1 MASSKIVI
9 DFAGPYG
16 DVRFSYNYADPETT
30 VASVKA
36 LVNGLIANNTLFEN
50 PPITVKNAKI
60 VTTTEDN
67 YDLSN

>member
-1 MASSKIVI
+1 MASKIVI
-9 DFAGPYG
+9 DFAGQYG
-16 DVRFSYNYADPETT
+16 DVRFSYGYADPETT

>member
-9 DFAGPYG
+9 DFAGQNGDTRFTYG
-16 DVRFSYNYADPETT
+16 YAKPDTT
-30 VASVKA
+30 LAAMKA

-50 PPITVKNAKI
+50 PPITAKSAKI

-67 YDLSN
+67 YDLSE

>member
-1 MASSKIVI
+1 MASKIVI
-9 DFAGPYG
+9 DFAGQYG
-16 DVRFSYNYADPETT
+16 DVRFSYNYADPDTT
-30 VASVKA
+30 VANVKA